1 MGERSRVSLAC
12 SECNTRNY
20 QTTRKQ
26 DHKGQISLKKYCP
39 TCKRHTVHKETK

>member
-12 SECNTRNY
+12 SECATRNY

-26 DHKGQISLKKYCP
+26 DQKGQISLKKYCP